1 MIVHPIFRRVF
12 ALVAVA
18 GILGLAWA
26 AIPTSLNQ
34 LPQRNTLPQSMQ
46 VYTSLIFGFSGIAV
60 VFLAFM
66 WRQKAWIAEVVF
78 VASGA
83 VTAGLASVVW
93 GRTSMFLGVISFVAS
108 GFITAVLVW
117 MLRFGL
123 RDRGA
128 VRP

>member
-1 MIVHPIFRRVF
+1 MIVHPFFRRF
-12 ALVAVA
+12 LALVAVA

-34 LPQRNTLPQSMQ
+34 LPQRNTVSQSLQ
-46 VYTSLIFGFSGIAV
+46 VYTSLIFGFFGILV
-60 VFLAFM
+60 VLMAFM

-83 VTAGLASVVW
+83 VTAGMASVVW
-93 GRTSMFLGVISFVAS
+93 GRTSMVLGVVSFVTA
-108 GFITAVLVW
+108 GLITAILVW
-117 MLRFGL
+117 LLRFGL
-123 RDRGA
+123 RDLGA